1 MSFLSNI
8 SDRLLEVADK
18 VAVQRSQRFRVL
30 FQASRQSLFVGE
42 TTTGTK
48 VLNFDAQIRRIEFRE
63 DQAHLIED
71 SERVRLTLYLDNDF
85 VAEAEEAQAFEN
97 AYYLDTIIEL
107 GQPYT
112 RNDGKVIKQA
122 RILRAAFGRT
132 ADEASEAYEQL
143 RTLKQQQKQQ
153 PAEKDDAETLGL

>member
-1 MSFLSNI
+1 MSFLNTISN
-8 SDRLLEVADK
+8 RLLEVADK

-30 FQASRQSLFVGE
+30 FQASKQSLFVGE

-63 DQAHLIED
+63 DQAHLLED
-71 SERVRLTLYLDNDF
+71 SERVRLTLYLDNLN
-85 VAEAEEAQAFEN
+85 VAEADQAQAFEN

-112 RNDGKVIKQA
+112 RGDGKVVKQA

-143 RTLKQQQKQQ
+143 RTLKQQKQQ

>member
-8 SDRLLEVADK
+8 SDRLLSVADK

-30 FQASRQSLFVGE
+30 FQASKQSLFVGE

-71 SERVRLTLYLDNDF
+71 SERVRLTLYLDNEF
-85 VAEAEEAQAFEN
+85 VAEAEGAQAFEN

-112 RNDGKVIKQA
+112 RSDGKVIKQA

-143 RTLKQQQKQQ
+143 RTLKQKQQQQ

>member
-8 SDRLLEVADK
+8 SDRLLSVADK

-30 FQASRQSLFVGE
+30 FQASRYSLFVGE
-42 TTTGTK
+42 TGTGVK
-48 VLNFDAQIRRIEFRE
+48 VLNFDAQVRRIEFRE

-71 SERVRLTLYLDNDF
+71 SERVRLTLYLDNEF

-112 RNDGKVIKQA
+112 RGDGKVIKQA

-132 ADEASEAYEQL
+132 AEEATQAYEQL
-143 RTLKQQQKQQ
+143 REAKKK
-153 PAEKDDAETLGL
+153 EKTKTTDESETLGL